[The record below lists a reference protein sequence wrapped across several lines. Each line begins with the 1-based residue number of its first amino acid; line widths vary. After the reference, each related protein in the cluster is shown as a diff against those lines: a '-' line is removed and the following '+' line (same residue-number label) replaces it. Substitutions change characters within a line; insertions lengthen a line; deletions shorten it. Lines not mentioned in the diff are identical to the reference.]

1 MGVSLGVIKKSPIKY
16 NTLNLDAI
24 NQSLNSIQTLAQPL
38 HTVINHSVNINFQNT
53 LETSWLSSTQTE
65 EQI

>member
-53 LETSWLSSTQTE
+53 LETS
-65 EQI
+65 